1 MSGGDGAPATL
12 YGLANCDT
20 CRKARNWLDRFGIA
34 HAFIDYREQ
43 RIAPDRLTAWAQ
55 QLGGFDALINRAS
68 TTWRNLPDGRK
79 APGSD
84 PEWLLLLREHPALI
98 KRPVLLTADGVVSVG
113 FNDKRY
119 KQRFGL

>member
-1 MSGGDGAPATL
+1 MSADNTAPATL
-12 YGLANCDT
+12 YGLSNCDT
-20 CRKARNWLDRFGIA
+20 CRKARNWLDRFDIA
-34 HAFIDYREQ
+34 HEFVDYREQ
-43 RIAPDRLTAWAQ
+43 RIEPARLTAWAE

-68 TTWRNLPDGRK
+68 TTWRSLPDARK
-79 APGSD
+79 TPGST
-84 PEWLLLLREHPALI
+84 PEWLLLLREHPALV